1 MGHCLFIEP
10 GSNYSEM
17 NPQLTE
23 DPSIQSEPA
32 VSAAHASES
41 LPARRERPG
50 FVGRLLHGA
59 GAGAVSYGISIAGNL
74 LLLPLYLRFWSV
86 AVYGEWMALYSAVNY
101 LTNLDFGLTFAAINS
116 ATIAYAR
123 GDFRTF
129 KRVQGTTWAISL
141 LIAGIGIVAVVALS
155 IGYFHINQWL
165 GLRIIVQNDA
175 RIVFCCL
182 AISFLITIPG
192 RQMISVY
199 IAIGE
204 FPRYQW
210 TYNALALFSL
220 AVTAIALGLGAPPRI
235 LAVLIVSSGMLSI
248 LISFFLLYRH
258 DPHLIPDL
266 RNADWG
272 TARSLV
278 APTGQVGLAVLAT
291 ALTLQGPVI
300 VLSRALGGPAV
311 ALFTTTRT
319 IANVIHG
326 TVLLL
331 RAPLRPELAAAS
343 ADPSKGSLRRLFR
356 IAVSLETV
364 TSIAFAA
371 VLWSVGGWL
380 IAVWSHHRIVPDL
393 RLLHL
398 MLAFVV
404 VEAFLQVL
412 ASAGWAT
419 NKIQGVSIGQMIT
432 AIASIAL
439 AVVLVG
445 RFGPS
450 AIPIAGVALLVV
462 VMAPLAVRN
471 ACKETEL
478 PIGFVL
484 GRMLLPFGLMIVFAI
499 VLPFSA
505 LPILSPLLL
514 FAGAV
519 LVTGGIFLT
528 ASDRLAIRNR
538 ILSRFLSPVP
548 INADSQDP
556 C

>member
-1 MGHCLFIEP
+1 MSP
-10 GSNYSEM
+10 R
-17 NPQLTE
+17 LTE
-23 DPSIQSEPA
+23 DPLLQSEPA
-32 VSAAHASES
+32 ASADHVGEFFHEN
-41 LPARRERPG
+41 RERAG
-50 FVGRLLHGA
+50 FVSRLLHGA

-74 LLLPLYLRFWSV
+74 LLLPLYLHFWSV

-101 LTNLDFGLTFAAINS
+101 LVNLDFGLTFAAINS

-123 GDFRTF
+123 GDISTF

-141 LIAGIGIVAVVALS
+141 LIAAIGILAIVALS
-155 IGYFHINQWL
+155 LAYFHINQWL
-165 GLRIIVQNDA
+165 GLRVMDQSDA

-192 RQMISVY
+192 RQLISVY

-210 TYNALALFSL
+210 FYNALALFTL
-220 AVTAIALGLGAPPRI
+220 AVTAIALAFGAPPRA
-235 LAVLIVSSGMLSI
+235 LAVVVASSGVVSI
-248 LISFFLLYRH
+248 VISFWLLYRR
-258 DPHLIPDL
+258 DPRLIP
-266 RNADWG
+266 RVGNADWE
-272 TARSLV
+272 TARTLA
-278 APTGQVGLAVLAT
+278 APSGQVGLAFIAA

-300 VLSRALGGPAV
+300 VLSRALGGPTV

-319 IANVIHG
+319 IANVIHS
-326 TVLLL
+326 TVLML

-343 ADPSKGSLRRLFR
+343 ADPSKDSLRRLFR
-356 IAVSLETV
+356 IAVSIETV

-380 IAVWSHHRIVPDL
+380 LAAWSHHRIVPDL

-419 NKIQGVSIGQMIT
+419 NKIQGISIGQMVT
-432 AIASIAL
+432 AIASIAA
-439 AVVLVG
+439 AVVLVP
-445 RFGPS
+445 RFGPL
-450 AIPIAGVALLVV
+450 AVPVAGMAVLALL
-462 VMAPLAVRN
+462 MAPLAVRN

-484 GRMLLPFGLMIVFAI
+484 GRMLLPFGLLIVFAI
-499 VLPFSA
+499 ALPFSS
-505 LPILSPLLL
+505 LPILSPSLL

-528 ASDRLAIRNR
+528 APDRLAIRNR
-538 ILSRFLSPVP
+538 ILSRFLSPVS
-548 INADSQDP
+548 INAGSQDHYS
-556 C
+556 